1 MSYNPPKALLAPEGI
16 TGLSHGATF
25 LSYSRRD
32 QAAADCLRKQL
43 CDGQIEVFKDDASI
57 REGDPWLGLIERA
70 LDSCGAF
77 VVLVGASGVR
87 RWVAAETHAA
97 LIRHID
103 PEQEADR
110 LPIFPVL
117 LPGVSADALPALLR
131 PIQATHWNGHA
142 SLPDRLLQAIRD
154 RALQPA
160 RDRKID
166 GNPYVGLAAFQ
177 RSQAHLFFGRQ
188 RETLDA
194 LSCFE
199 SRPDSAPVR
208 WLEVGGSSGSGKSSL
223 VNAGLLPLIE
233 EGWLWRRTKIE
244 HWHCI
249 GPMMP
254 GGAPR
259 ERLAEA
265 LARAFGPQLAEMS
278 NLDDRLQGKDQ
289 ALCHWLRG
297 RKQASTAFLL
307 VIDQFEE
314 LFTFADRDQ
323 RRDFDR
329 QLATALNDPEC
340 PLYLITT
347 VRSDFLNSFATDLPR
362 LVEARNRWARQWTLG
377 PISDTGLR
385 EVIEG
390 PARLAGLDVSEVRA
404 AIVADAKDT
413 PGALPLVENALDFLW
428 ARRSGQAPLSGI
440 LFNDEGGLAGILSKR
455 ADGLLAPLQPAER
468 RAALEL
474 LFQLVQVDPEG
485 QRHTRRRIPLQT
497 AIEWAGGREV
507 IDHLAGNRD
516 RDRPGHDAP
525 VRLITITDDGTEGP
539 QVDLIH
545 ETLVRLKRTDPGRP
559 PQPYWPT
566 LWNHIRRN
574 MKRATRR
581 ERLRLQAQDWS
592 DRRGLSRV
600 LGLAGWSSL
609 WGPRAK
615 GSLGRREQTYLRWSR
630 RRAIAELLALAA
642 ILVFAAENI
651 AWAGSR
657 GYPVGSL
664 YSRWAYRLG
673 VEIPM
678 PTLVEVPSG
687 RFWMGDVDG
696 DASRFRPSPHEVV
709 IPAPFWLS
717 QTEVT
722 FAQYDAFCEATSR
735 TKPSDQWGRDDLPV
749 IYVDWHDA
757 QAYAGWLGAMT
768 GRTCRLPSEAE
779 WEYAA
784 RAGTTKAFAL
794 PAESGGSDDISWK
807 NLANC
812 DGCGS
817 PWDDTQTAP
826 VARFEPNAWGLH
838 DMHGNVWEWVE
849 DCWHDAPVT
858 STRPDLD
865 DGTAFSG

>member
-428 ARRSGQAPLSGI
+428 AHPSGQDRLSGHLVQRRGWLGRHPEQARRWLACSI
-440 LFNDEGGLAGILSKR
+440 AARGAPCRAGAAVPARPGRSRRATAYASSDPAADRHRVGRRPRGDRSPGWKPRPRSPRSRCSGAADHHHRRRHRRPPGRPDSRDARSLETNRPRKAAPTLLANTLEPHPSQYERLPDASGCGSRPRAGVTVEDCPAFLAWPAGHRCGGLAPR
-455 ADGLLAPLQPAER
+455 
-468 RAALEL
+468 
-474 LFQLVQVDPEG
+474 
-485 QRHTRRRIPLQT
+485 
-497 AIEWAGGREV
+497 
-507 IDHLAGNRD
+507 
-516 RDRPGHDAP
+516 
-525 VRLITITDDGTEGP
+525 VR
-539 QVDLIH
+539 
-545 ETLVRLKRTDPGRP
+545 
-559 PQPYWPT
+559 
-566 LWNHIRRN
+566 
-574 MKRATRR
+574 
-581 ERLRLQAQDWS
+581 
-592 DRRGLSRV
+592 
-600 LGLAGWSSL
+600 
-609 WGPRAK
+609 
-615 GSLGRREQTYLRWSR
+615 
-630 RRAIAELLALAA
+630 
-642 ILVFAAENI
+642 
-651 AWAGSR
+651 
-657 GYPVGSL
+657 
-664 YSRWAYRLG
+664 
-673 VEIPM
+673 
-678 PTLVEVPSG
+678 
-687 RFWMGDVDG
+687 
-696 DASRFRPSPHEVV
+696 
-709 IPAPFWLS
+709 
-717 QTEVT
+717 
-722 FAQYDAFCEATSR
+722 
-735 TKPSDQWGRDDLPV
+735 
-749 IYVDWHDA
+749 
-757 QAYAGWLGAMT
+757 
-768 GRTCRLPSEAE
+768 
-779 WEYAA
+779 
-784 RAGTTKAFAL
+784 
-794 PAESGGSDDISWK
+794 
-807 NLANC
+807 
-812 DGCGS
+812 
-817 PWDDTQTAP
+817 
-826 VARFEPNAWGLH
+826 
-838 DMHGNVWEWVE
+838 
-849 DCWHDAPVT
+849 
-858 STRPDLD
+858 
-865 DGTAFSG
+865 